1 MKQNFTTAQDA
12 VGSWENSSGGAQ
24 KAVLNNCPKPVPHL
38 VLGQGAAAPA
48 PRLATLPSQMAR
60 RAPGPGAGGGGGQS
74 LSWYSHRAVA

>member
-1 MKQNFTTAQDA
+1 MKQLHNCSRCCGVLGEFLQ
-12 VGSWENSSGGAQ
+12 GAQ

-38 VLGQGAAAPA
+38 VLGQGAVAPA

-74 LSWYSHRAVA
+74 FRWYSHRAVA